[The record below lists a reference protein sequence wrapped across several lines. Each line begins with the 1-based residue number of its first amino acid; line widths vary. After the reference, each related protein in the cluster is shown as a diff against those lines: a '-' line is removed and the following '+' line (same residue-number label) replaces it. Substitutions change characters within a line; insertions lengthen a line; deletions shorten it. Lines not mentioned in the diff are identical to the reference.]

1 MSGTSIDG
9 IDISIVKS
17 NGIKL
22 IRNNFNAYF
31 KHKKSYRKKIS
42 LICKNPFSVLNNPKL
57 LNDLN
62 EYVTKEHFNAIK
74 KIIIKNEVDLIGFHG
89 QTIYHN
95 PSEKCTV
102 QLGNPQMLANL
113 TGIKVVFEFRKNDM
127 YHGGQGSLLA
137 PIYHRYLLEEIKAE
151 LPSCILNIGGIANLT
166 YWDGIDLI
174 GFDTGPGNILMDT
187 FFQEKFN
194 KNFDANGK
202 LHLFGNSKNKYINK
216 FLSDKFFLAKYPKS
230 LDREYFIKY
239 LNYLKEQNLTDHD
252 LMATL
257 LEFTVISIQHGI
269 LQLPKKPKLMIVT
282 GGGYLNTHL
291 IKRLKQKLKIEL
303 INSNSFNFSTDFVE
317 SELISYL
324 AARSI
329 NCLPI
334 TFPNTMG

>member
-22 IRNNFNAYF
+22 IRNNLNVYF

-42 LICKNPFSVLNNPKL
+42 LICKNPFSVLNSPKL

-62 EYVTKEHFNAIK
+62 TYVTKENFNAIK
-74 KIIIKNEVDLIGFHG
+74 NIIIENKVDLIGFHG

-113 TGIKVVFEFRKNDM
+113 TGIKVVFEFRKNDI
-127 YHGGQGSLLA
+127 SRWSRCSFS

-202 LHLFGNSKNKYINK
+202 FASLGNSKNKYINK
-216 FLSDKFFLAKYPKS
+216 FLSDKFFLAN
-230 LDREYFIKY
+230 I
-239 LNYLKEQNLTDHD
+239 LNH
-252 LMATL
+252 
-257 LEFTVISIQHGI
+257 
-269 LQLPKKPKLMIVT
+269 
-282 GGGYLNTHL
+282 
-291 IKRLKQKLKIEL
+291 
-303 INSNSFNFSTDFVE
+303 
-317 SELISYL
+317 
-324 AARSI
+324 
-329 NCLPI
+329 
-334 TFPNTMG
+334 